1 MLCFV
6 GTPTAPVIIPP
17 ANSLRMEQFWNFT
30 FECALFSISGNNVS
44 DPLIPPDVTI
54 SVAGGSVY
62 SVNQNIL
69 FSNDTQLY
77 DVILQV
83 GQYIYL
89 LVKMLLQDPSM
100 VLWSVCWWKRSE
112 WPHNSS
118 SNQQKR
124 TEKTEKTADQQQI
137 ACLATLGSFISW
149 RNGLEHLQLATTM

>member
-1 MLCFV
+1 
-6 GTPTAPVIIPP
+6 
-17 ANSLRMEQFWNFT
+17 MEQFWNFT

-100 VLWSVCWWKRSE
+100 VL
-112 WPHNSS
+112 
-118 SNQQKR
+118 
-124 TEKTEKTADQQQI
+124 
-137 ACLATLGSFISW
+137 
-149 RNGLEHLQLATTM
+149 